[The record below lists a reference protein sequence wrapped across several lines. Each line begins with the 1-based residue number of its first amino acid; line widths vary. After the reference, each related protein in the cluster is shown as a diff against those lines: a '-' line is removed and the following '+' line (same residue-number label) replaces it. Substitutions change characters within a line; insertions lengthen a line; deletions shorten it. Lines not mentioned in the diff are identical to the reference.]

1 MRLDAMNGVGAGI
14 QAGEMVA
21 IGVLALSFHMWR
33 IFWVSFRTLQDVFH
47 HDLSRDSTRKPSTR
61 FMGGLDHSTHPALIL
76 EQAQRV
82 LDVIRR

>member
-1 MRLDAMNGVGAGI
+1 MNGVGAGI

-47 HDLSRDSTRKPSTR
+47 HSLFAWMCLGIAATECIISPFHLTAKPT
-61 FMGGLDHSTHPALIL
+61 PY
-76 EQAQRV
+76 
-82 LDVIRR
+82 